1 MILIAESGSTKC
13 DWVLL
18 NTEEKETKRIRT
30 KGLNPAIL
38 NKKELKKVISENIEL
53 IKYKDLVRSIYFFDA
68 GCNTSKKQ

>member
-18 NTEEKETKRIRT
+18 GTSNDETKRIRT

-38 NKKELKKVISENIEL
+38 KKKDLKKILL
-53 IKYKDLVRSIYFFDA
+53 IIKNSLIIA
-68 GCNTSKKQ
+68 I